1 MSSDQTGSQIAN
13 FKNLSN
19 ALESQ
24 GLGSAPFV
32 PPICNALDSPCV
44 HGVYYLGDARQ
55 RPQSSGEPW
64 TENEYG
70 RLVMLTARYDITKAH
85 RWKEISYALAV
96 NPLPDSTESRAI
108 KEKEQSKLVEK
119 NKDKKKAEDV
129 VKEDCYYCHG
139 CGERNKTTSDSC
151 DACGTFN
158 VLRSPEE
165 CFQQLPVLY
174 YKYKDKVQKLED
186 TVQLKTR
193 IGTCF
198 AEYGAPLCKETSQ
211 RERTERKLGEEE
223 WCYGEVG
230 LEEFNLMLQRCRR
243 IFGHMPSGQNGVF
256 WDLGCGVGKL
266 VVSAGCFHPFTQCW
280 GGEGLRS
287 LVELGDK
294 MIEDWR
300 RSESHTKE
308 AAYFKDVVF
317 RLVTCDIIENDGWV
331 DNTTVCFC
339 HSTCFSDEMMEQIAE
354 KAKGMNV
361 GCLFITTTKP
371 LPDDRLWYKIG
382 EDVMEMNWGKAKV
395 FFHEKIAT
403 G

>member
-1 MSSDQTGSQIAN
+1 MSSQTSSQVQA
-13 FKNLSN
+13 FSNLSS
-19 ALESQ
+19 ALDAQ
-24 GLGSAPFV
+24 ALGARPFV
-32 PPICNALDSPCV
+32 PPVCNALNSPKV

-55 RPQSSGEPW
+55 RPASSGEPW

-85 RWKEISYALAV
+85 RWKQISYALAV
-96 NPLPDSTESRAI
+96 NPNPESQESREK
-108 KEKEQSKLVEK
+108 KEKDQKKLEEK
-119 NKDKKKAEDV
+119 NKDKKRAEDV
-129 VKEDCYYCHG
+129 VMEDCYYCHG
-139 CGERNKTTSDSC
+139 CGEPNATQKDSC

-174 YKYKDKVQKLED
+174 YKYKEKVHKLED
-186 TVQLKTR
+186 TVKLKAR

-198 AEYGAPLCKETSQ
+198 EEYGIPVVKETSQ
-211 RERTERKLGEEE
+211 RERTEAKLGGEE
-223 WCYGEVG
+223 WCYGEMN

-243 IFGHMPSGQNGVF
+243 IFGHMPSNQNGVF

-266 VVSAGCFHPFTQCW
+266 CVAAGCFHPFTQCW

-287 LVELGDK
+287 LVEMGDK
-294 MIEDWR
+294 MISDWR
-300 RSESHTKE
+300 RSEAHTKE
-308 AAYFKDVVF
+308 TEYFKDVIF
-317 RLVTCDIIENDGWV
+317 RLVTCDVTENDGWV

-339 HSTCFSDEMMEQIAE
+339 HCTCFSDEMMDKISE
-354 KAKGMNV
+354 KARGMNV

-371 LPDDRLWYKIG
+371 LPDEKLWYKIG
-382 EDVMEMNWGKAKV
+382 EDIVEMSWGKAKI
-395 FFHEKIAT
+395 FFHEKIAV